1 MENEMTDDIN
11 EMWSKDCK
19 INETD
24 LMTESRRIPELHSK
38 YYNLFFKEAL
48 KVKKIKADLKE
59 LERAK
64 FEYYTGSMD
73 EEELKERGW
82 KPNPLKILRNDLDKY
97 LQSDRDIINL
107 SLKIAYHEE
116 RANYLESIV
125 RQINN
130 RNFII
135 KSMIDWAKFTNGVS

>member
-1 MENEMTDDIN
+1 MTDDIN

-48 KVKKIKADLKE
+48 KVKKIKSDLKE

-135 KSMIDWAKFTNGVS
+135 KSMIDWAKFQAGG

>member
-1 MENEMTDDIN
+1 MIDDIN

-19 INETD
+19 IDETN
-24 LMTESRRIPELHSK
+24 LIRESQRIPELHSK
-38 YYNLFFKEAL
+38 YYNFFFKEAL
-48 KVKKIKADLKE
+48 KVRKLKSDLKE

-82 KPNPLKILRNDLDKY
+82 KPNPLKILRQDIDKY
-97 LQSDRDIINL
+97 MQGDREFINL

-125 RQINN
+125 RQISN

-135 KSMIDWAKFTNGVS
+135 KSMIDWSRFQAGG

>member
-38 YYNLFFKEAL
+38 YYNLFFKEVL

>member
-1 MENEMTDDIN
+1 MEKAMNDDIN

-24 LMTESRRIPELHSK
+24 LIGESRRIPELHSK

-48 KVKKIKADLKE
+48 KVKKFKSDLKE
-59 LERAK
+59 IERAK

-73 EEELKERGW
+73 EEDLKERGW
-82 KPNPLKILRNDLDKY
+82 KPNPLKILRQDIDKY
-97 LQSDRDIINL
+97 IQSDREIINL

-135 KSMIDWAKFTNGVS
+135 KSMIDWAKFQAGG

>member
-1 MENEMTDDIN
+1 MTDDIN
-11 EMWSKDCK
+11 DMWSKDCK

-24 LMTESRRIPELHSK
+24 LFAEGRRIPELHSK

-48 KVKKIKADLKE
+48 KVKKLKGDLKKIE
-59 LERAK
+59 KAK

-73 EEELKERGW
+73 ETELKERGW
-82 KPNPLKILRNDLDKY
+82 NPNPLKILRQDIDKY
-97 LQSDRDIINL
+97 IQSDREIINL

-130 RNFII
+130 RNFIL
-135 KSMIDWAKFTNGVS
+135 KSMIDWAKFQAGG

>member
-1 MENEMTDDIN
+1 MECDMTDDIN

-82 KPNPLKILRNDLDKY
+82 KPNPLKILRQDIDKY
-97 LQSDRDIINL
+97 LQSDRDIINI
-107 SLKIAYHEE
+107 SLKIAYYEE

>member
-1 MENEMTDDIN
+1 MTDDIN

-19 INETD
+19 IDETN
-24 LMTESRRIPELHSK
+24 LISESRRIPELHSK

-48 KVKKIKADLKE
+48 KVKKHKSDLKE

-82 KPNPLKILRNDLDKY
+82 KPNPLKILRQDIDKY
-97 LQSDRDIINL
+97 IQSDREIINL

-135 KSMIDWAKFTNGVS
+135 KSMIDWAKFQAGG

>member
-1 MENEMTDDIN
+1 MTDDIN

-19 INETD
+19 IDEAN
-24 LMTESRRIPELHSK
+24 LVQESKRIPELHSK

-48 KVKKIKADLKE
+48 RVRKLKSDLKE

-64 FEYYTGSMD
+64 TEYYNGTMC
-73 EEELKERGW
+73 EEDLKELGW
-82 KPNPLKILRNDLDKY
+82 KPNPLKILRNDIDKY
-97 LQSDRDIINL
+97 LQSDKDIINL
-107 SLKIAYHEE
+107 SLKIALHEE
-116 RANYLESIV
+116 KANYIESII

-135 KSMIDWAKFTNGVS
+135 KNMIDMIKFQSGEY

>member
-1 MENEMTDDIN
+1 MNDDIN

-19 INETD
+19 IDEGNIVNEAK
-24 LMTESRRIPELHSK
+24 RIPELHSK

-48 KVKKIKADLKE
+48 RVKKLKADLKE
-59 LERAK
+59 LEKAK
-64 FEYYTGSMD
+64 MEYYSGSMC
-73 EEELKERGW
+73 EEDLKERGW

-97 LQSDRDIINL
+97 IQSDKDVIQL

-116 RANYLESIV
+116 RANYLENII

-130 RNFII
+130 RNFVI
-135 KSMIDWAKFTNGVS
+135 KSMIDMLKFQSGEY

>member
-135 KSMIDWAKFTNGVS
+135 KSMIDWAKFQAGG